1 MASYVI
7 VGASRG
13 IGYAFMQHLAKNPKN
28 TVIGTVRTLDAAKEK
43 AKADGLTNVH
53 FIQGDLDSRESLRKA
68 AAETA
73 KITGGSLDYLI
84 VNGVY
89 ADTTLFDT
97 FLDDL
102 EDDKPD
108 VLDQEFGKQVKTNV
122 LGYIKSF
129 NAWLPLLKKGNAKKV
144 LALTSGL
151 ADDALTVKF
160 GVWEGPMYSAT
171 KAALNTIVAKYAARF
186 QKDGIL
192 FLAISPGVVDTGDN
206 SKYNKLATYRDLTTF
221 LVSPNSEL
229 PLKFMA
235 YAPQFAG
242 PLTPADS
249 VAMCLAVLERSTTLN
264 GASGAFVSHYGNKQ
278 WI

>member
-1 MASYVI
+1 MASYVV

-53 FIQGDLDSRESLRKA
+53 FIHGDLDSRESLRKA

-89 ADTTLFDT
+89 ADSTVVDT

-102 EDDKPD
+102 ENDKPD
-108 VLDQEFGKQVKTNV
+108 IMDRELEMQWKTNV
-122 LGYIKSF
+122 IGYIKSF

-144 LALTSGL
+144 LSLSTGL
-151 ADDALTVKF
+151 ADDSLTIKY
-160 GVWEGPMYSAT
+160 GIWESPIYSAT
-171 KAALNTIVAKYAARF
+171 KAALNTIIAKYAARY
-186 QKDGIL
+186 QKEGIL
-192 FLAISPGVVDTGDN
+192 FLGISPGVVDTGDK
-206 SKYNKLATYRDLTTF
+206 SKCNKFVTYRIET
-221 LVSPNSEL
+221 
-229 PLKFMA
+229 
-235 YAPQFAG
+235 
-242 PLTPADS
+242 
-249 VAMCLAVLERSTTLN
+249 
-264 GASGAFVSHYGNKQ
+264 
-278 WI
+278 